1 MSKLTP
7 AIPRLRAVK
16 LSELGHIQTTVF
28 KELVKRRVASEM
40 FCPTT
45 GEALDVRTS
54 IAVVSQDHETV
65 FAAMSRKA
73 WAALGPGFLKDP
85 KLETI
90 KFYDPKDQ

>member
-16 LSELGHIQTTVF
+16 LSELGHIQATVV
-28 KELVKRRVASEM
+28 KELIKDRVVREM

-54 IAVVSQDHETV
+54 IAILSQDHETV

-73 WAALGPGFLKDP
+73 WAALGPGFLDDP
-85 KLETI
+85 KIETV